1 MIDSNKVNSFI
12 LRVWLSKNQPH
23 CPQAK
28 IFFRKLGRGI
38 MGRSPETKKPAP
50 DPPKG
55 LRGPFFDF
63 RAAQPCFVTIFV
75 FDFFLINFGTF
86 A

>member
-1 MIDSNKVNSFI
+1 
-12 LRVWLSKNQPH
+12 
-23 CPQAK
+23 
-28 IFFRKLGRGI
+28 

-55 LRGPFFDF
+55 LQGPFFDF